1 MRYYSQMEQV
11 NYIIESLDAVCYE
24 EALHTR
30 LTELQSVM
38 SKHMSLTMDMT
49 QSLEDKMVAKDP
61 DLKMVMTED
70 LLEFEEFI
78 KEQTEV
84 TINIEYIFRFFG
96 NVRMGFSFAY
106 VSV

>member
-1 MRYYSQMEQV
+1 MEQV

-30 LTELQSVM
+30 LTEVQSVM

-49 QSLEDKMVAKDP
+49 QSLEDKMVATDP

-96 NVRMGFSFAY
+96 NIRIRMGFSFAY
-106 VSV
+106 ISV